1 MNNEYISNAINELIG
16 SLGVR
21 DDVGYRDFLML
32 LSAKKT
38 KECIKAIA
46 SQLGLPVEINLSLV
60 PKGYKSGVSYYQ
72 SRELTPTNSRGRGIG
87 GISAQVSIPSSLPLY
102 GTKALTN
109 FPIVV
114 KISENCYELPKTFVA
129 VMAHELAHVLLYS
142 LLHPQK
148 DNESYTDLTAMIL
161 GFSTAMWKGRKVFDS
176 STHGNVIETN
186 TTTYGYLSD
195 EQFIFARD
203 KINNILRNRKN
214 IKEKFWRQVIEFSRQ
229 CLCYKKTLIRFK
241 RFLSYIDSH
250 RKQNI
255 KKCDTR
261 KIVTLHQPGYTDKFE
276 KVINECEKFMA
287 DGKKF
292 YQHLVLYT
300 NHALERIKQ
309 QKQQMQSLHRML
321 KSNRSNLKKNIKI
334 LRKYVSLWFKI
345 QTAWEMRKYKDDI
358 SQQR

>member
-1 MNNEYISNAINELIG
+1 MDNPINNEYISNAINDLIG

-60 PKGYKSGVSYYQ
+60 PKGYKPGVSYYQ
-72 SRELTPTNSRGRGIG
+72 SRELIPTNSRGKGVG

-102 GTKALTN
+102 GTKALSN
-109 FPIVV
+109 FPIDV

-142 LLHPQK
+142 LSHPQK
-148 DNESYTDLTAMIL
+148 DNEFYTDLTAMIL
-161 GFSTAMWKGRKVFDS
+161 GFSTTMLKGRKVMDS
-176 STHGNVIETN
+176 TTRGNTIETC

-195 EQFIFARD
+195 DQFIFARD
-203 KINNILRNRKN
+203 KINSVLQKRKN
-214 IKEKFWRQVIEFSRQ
+214 IKEKFWHETTEFSRQ
-229 CLCYKKTLIRFK
+229 CFHYKKALLRFEK
-241 RFLSYIDSH
+241 FLNYIDSH

-255 KKCDTR
+255 KKCDTS
-261 KIVTLHQPGYTDKFE
+261 IIITFHQSGYIDKF
-276 KVINECEKFMA
+276 KNVISERERFITDAKR
-287 DGKKF
+287 F
-292 YQHLVLYT
+292 YEHLVLYT

-309 QKQQMQSLHRML
+309 QKQQMQSLHRIL
-321 KSNRSNLKKNIKI
+321 KSNRSNLKRNIKI
-334 LRKYVSLWFKI
+334 LRKYVSL
-345 QTAWEMRKYKDDI
+345 
-358 SQQR
+358 